1 VSYECVTVVVYAR
14 SSLSATEWIPK
25 MDNRSFELLW
35 VRFGDRFLG
44 ALYHPPCPSYNTADL
59 INFID
64 VCLTELSQYP
74 HATII
79 LAGDFNQLSD
89 TDIVDCT
96 GLISIV
102 TQPTRAASY
111 IDHIYVSCPVYSTV
125 RVVKSLV

>member
-1 VSYECVTVVVYAR
+1 MSYECVTVVVYAR

-89 TDIVDCT
+89 TDIVDCIYRINIYCFSAYPCCYIVI
-96 GLISIV
+96 LIGFMCLVQFIV
-102 TQPTRAASY
+102 L
-111 IDHIYVSCPVYSTV
+111 YV
-125 RVVKSLV
+125 L

>member
-1 VSYECVTVVVYAR
+1 MDTV
-14 SSLSATEWIPK
+14 PK

-35 VRFGDRFLG
+35 VRFGDTFLG
-44 ALYHPPCPSYNTADL
+44 ALYHPPRPSYNTADL

-64 VCLTELSQYP
+64 VCLTELISQYP

-79 LAGDFNQLSD
+79 LASDLIQLSD

-96 GLISIV
+96 WLISIV

-111 IDHIYVSCPVYSTV
+111 LDRICVSCTCCKVS
-125 RVVKSLV
+125 RQK